1 MCREKYDPVQFI
13 LSKYSPKDIEFT
25 LWVGERLAER

>member
-1 MCREKYDPVQFI
+1 MCREKYDHVQFI

-25 LWVGERLAER
+25 LLVGERLAER